1 VLRKQNSGDFL
12 VNRGLLI
19 VFEGI
24 DGSGKST
31 QCRMLADLL
40 NKKGIANISLAE
52 PTRGKWG
59 MKIRQLL
66 AKGRNGISANEE
78 LEWFMNDRRED
89 VKQNIKPALSAGKVV
104 LMDRYYFSTAAYQG
118 ALGFDPQEIR
128 ANNEKFAPIPD
139 RVLVFHN
146 SPEKSLER
154 IESSRKEKSAFE
166 KRDYLIEVQNIF
178 KSFTGPN
185 IRFISSD
192 PSLEKVYNQVLS
204 EVQDLFEV
212 KL

>member
-1 VLRKQNSGDFL
+1 M
-12 VNRGLLI
+12 NRGLLI

-40 NKKGIANISLAE
+40 NKKGITNISLSE

-59 MKIRQLL
+59 IKIRKLL

-89 VKQNIKPALSAGKVV
+89 VKLNIEPALNAGKVV

-118 ALGFDPQEIR
+118 ALGFDPQKIR
-128 ANNEKFAPIPD
+128 VDNERFAPIPD
-139 RVLVFHN
+139 RVLIFHN

-154 IESSRKEKSAFE
+154 IESSREEKSAFE
-166 KRDYLIEVQNIF
+166 KRDYLIEVQTIF

-185 IRFISSD
+185 IRYVSSD
-192 PSLEKVYNQVLS
+192 ASLEKVYEQVLC

>member
-1 VLRKQNSGDFL
+1 M
-12 VNRGLLI
+12 NRGLLI

-40 NKKGIANISLAE
+40 NKKGIANISFAE

-66 AKGRNGISANEE
+66 AKGRNGISADEE

-89 VKQNIKPALSAGKVV
+89 VEQNIEPALRAGKVV

-118 ALGFDPQEIR
+118 ALGFDPQEIK
-128 ANNEKFAPIPD
+128 AENEKFAPVPD

-146 SPEKSLER
+146 STEKSLER
-154 IESSRKEKSAFE
+154 IESSREGKSAFE

-178 KSFTGPN
+178 KSFTDSN
-185 IRFISSD
+185 IRFVSSD
-192 PSLEKVYNQVLS
+192 PSIEKVHEQVLC
-204 EVQDLFEV
+204 EVQDLFEL

>member
-1 VLRKQNSGDFL
+1 M
-12 VNRGLLI
+12 NRGLLI

-89 VKQNIKPALSAGKVV
+89 VKQNIEPALKSGKVV

-118 ALGFDPQEIR
+118 ALGLDPQEIR

-146 SPEKSLER
+146 SPERSLER
-154 IESSRKEKSAFE
+154 IESSRKETSAFE

>member
-1 VLRKQNSGDFL
+1 MEPLKL
-12 VNRGLLI
+12 NRGLLI

-24 DGSGKST
+24 DGTGKST
-31 QCRMLADLL
+31 QCSMLTELL
-40 NKKGIANISLAE
+40 NNKGIASISFAE

-66 AKGRNGISANEE
+66 TEGRKGISPEEE
-78 LEWFMNDRRED
+78 LTWFINDRKED
-89 VKQNIKPALSAGKVV
+89 VESNINPALKEGKVV

-128 ANNEKFAPIPD
+128 EDNEKFAPIPD
-139 RVLVFHN
+139 RVLIFHN

-154 IESSRKEKSAFE
+154 IESSREGKSSFE

-178 KSFTGPN
+178 KNFTGPN
-185 IRFISSD
+185 IRFVSSD
-192 PSLEKVYNQVLS
+192 ATLEKVHEEVLNG
-204 EVQDLFEV
+204 VQDLFEL

>member
-1 VLRKQNSGDFL
+1 M
-12 VNRGLLI
+12 NRGLLI

-24 DGSGKST
+24 DGTGKST
-31 QCRMLADLL
+31 QCSMLTELL
-40 NKKGIANISLAE
+40 NNKGIASISLAE

-66 AKGRNGISANEE
+66 TEGRNGISPDEE
-78 LEWFMNDRRED
+78 LAWFINDRKED
-89 VKQNIKPALSAGKVV
+89 VKNNINPALKEGKVV

-128 ANNEKFAPIPD
+128 EDNEKFAPIPD
-139 RVLVFHN
+139 RVLIFHN
-146 SPEKSLER
+146 SPEKSLKR
-154 IESSRKEKSAFE
+154 IESSREGKSSFE

-178 KSFTGPN
+178 KNFTGPN
-185 IRFISSD
+185 IRFVSSD
-192 PSLEKVYNQVLS
+192 VTLEKVHKEVLN
-204 EVQDLFEV
+204 EVQDLFEL

>member
-1 VLRKQNSGDFL
+1 M
-12 VNRGLLI
+12 NRGLLI

-40 NKKGIANISLAE
+40 NKKGITNISFAE

-66 AKGRNGISANEE
+66 AKGRNGISADEE

-89 VKQNIKPALSAGKVV
+89 VKQNIEPALRAGKVV

-118 ALGFDPQEIR
+118 ALGFDPQEIK
-128 ANNEKFAPIPD
+128 AENEKFAPVPD

-154 IESSRKEKSAFE
+154 IESSREGKSAFE
-166 KRDYLIEVQNIF
+166 KHDYLIEVQKVF
-178 KSFTGPN
+178 KSFTGSN

-192 PSLEKVYNQVLS
+192 PSLEKVHEQVLC
-204 EVQDLFEV
+204 EVQDLFEL

>member
-1 VLRKQNSGDFL
+1 M
-12 VNRGLLI
+12 NRGLLI

-40 NKKGIANISLAE
+40 NKKGITNISFAE

-66 AKGRNGISANEE
+66 AKGRNGISSNEE

-89 VKQNIKPALSAGKVV
+89 VKQNIEPALKAGKVV

-118 ALGFDPQEIR
+118 ALGFDPEKIR
-128 ANNEKFAPIPD
+128 VDNERFAPIPD
-139 RVLVFHN
+139 RVLIFHN

-154 IESSRKEKSAFE
+154 IESSRDEKSAFE
-166 KRDYLIEVQNIF
+166 KRDYLIEVQTIF

-185 IRFISSD
+185 IRFVSSD
-192 PSLEKVYNQVLS
+192 SSLEKVYEQVLC

>member
-1 VLRKQNSGDFL
+1 M
-12 VNRGLLI
+12 NRGLLI

-66 AKGRNGISANEE
+66 TKGRNGISSNEE

-89 VKQNIKPALSAGKVV
+89 VKQNIEPALKAGKVV

-118 ALGFDPQEIR
+118 ALGFDPEKIR
-128 ANNEKFAPIPD
+128 VDNERFAPIPD
-139 RVLVFHN
+139 RVLIFHN

-154 IESSRKEKSAFE
+154 IESSREEKSAFE
-166 KRDYLIEVQNIF
+166 KRDYLIEVQTIF

-185 IRFISSD
+185 IRYVSSD
-192 PSLEKVYNQVLS
+192 SSLEKVYEQVLC

>member
-1 VLRKQNSGDFL
+1 M
-12 VNRGLLI
+12 NRGLLI

-89 VKQNIKPALSAGKVV
+89 VKQNIEPALKDGKVV

-118 ALGFDPQEIR
+118 ALGFDPEKIR
-128 ANNEKFAPIPD
+128 VDNERFAPIPD
-139 RVLVFHN
+139 RVLIFHN

-154 IESSRKEKSAFE
+154 IESSREEKSAFE
-166 KRDYLIEVQNIF
+166 KRDYLIEVQTIF

-185 IRFISSD
+185 IRYVSSD
-192 PSLEKVYNQVLS
+192 SSLEKVYEQVLR

>member
-1 VLRKQNSGDFL
+1 M
-12 VNRGLLI
+12 NRGLLI

-24 DGSGKST
+24 DGTGKST
-31 QCRMLADLL
+31 QCSMLTDLL
-40 NKKGIANISLAE
+40 NKKGIASISFAE

-66 AKGRNGISANEE
+66 TEGRKGISPEEE
-78 LEWFMNDRRED
+78 LTWFINDRKED
-89 VKQNIKPALSAGKVV
+89 VENNINPALKEGKVV

-128 ANNEKFAPIPD
+128 EDNEKFAPIPD
-139 RVLVFHN
+139 RVLIFHN

-154 IESSRKEKSAFE
+154 IESSREGKSSFE

-178 KSFTGPN
+178 KKFTGPN
-185 IRFISSD
+185 IRFVSSD
-192 PSLEKVYNQVLS
+192 ATLEKVHEEVLNG
-204 EVQDLFEV
+204 VQDLFEL

>member
-1 VLRKQNSGDFL
+1 M
-12 VNRGLLI
+12 NRGLLI

-66 AKGRNGISANEE
+66 TKGRNGISSNEE

-89 VKQNIKPALSAGKVV
+89 VKQNIEPALKAGKVV

-118 ALGFDPQEIR
+118 ALGFDPEKIR
-128 ANNEKFAPIPD
+128 VDNERFAPIPD
-139 RVLVFHN
+139 RVLIFHN

-154 IESSRKEKSAFE
+154 IESSREEKSAFE

>member
-1 VLRKQNSGDFL
+1 MEQLKL
-12 VNRGLLI
+12 NRGLLI

-24 DGSGKST
+24 DGTGKST
-31 QCRMLADLL
+31 QCGKLAELL
-40 NKKGIANISLAE
+40 DEKEIANISLAE

-66 AKGRNGISANEE
+66 TEGRNGVSPEEE
-78 LEWFMNDRRED
+78 LAWFINDRKED
-89 VKQNIKPALSAGKVV
+89 VELNINPALKEGKVV

-128 ANNEKFAPIPD
+128 ENNERFAPVPD
-139 RVLVFHN
+139 RVLIFHN

-154 IESSRKEKSAFE
+154 IESSREGKSAFE
-166 KRDYLIEVQNIF
+166 KRDYLIDVQNIF

-185 IRFISSD
+185 IRFVSSD
-192 PSLEKVYNQVLS
+192 ATLEKVHEQVLC
-204 EVQDLFEV
+204 EVQVLFEL

>member
-1 VLRKQNSGDFL
+1 M
-12 VNRGLLI
+12 NRGLLI

-66 AKGRNGISANEE
+66 KKGRNGISSNEE

-89 VKQNIKPALSAGKVV
+89 VKQNIEPALKAGKVV

-118 ALGFDPQEIR
+118 ALGFDPEKIR
-128 ANNEKFAPIPD
+128 VDNERFAPIPD
-139 RVLVFHN
+139 RVLIFHN

-154 IESSRKEKSAFE
+154 IESSREEKSAFE
-166 KRDYLIEVQNIF
+166 KRDYLIEVQTIF

-185 IRFISSD
+185 IRYVSSD
-192 PSLEKVYNQVLS
+192 SSLEKVYEQVLC

>member
-1 VLRKQNSGDFL
+1 LEPLKL
-12 VNRGLLI
+12 NRGLLI

-24 DGSGKST
+24 DGTGKST
-31 QCRMLADLL
+31 QCSMLTELL
-40 NKKGIANISLAE
+40 NNKGIASISFAE

-66 AKGRNGISANEE
+66 TEGRYGISPEEE
-78 LEWFMNDRRED
+78 LAWFINDRKED
-89 VKQNIKPALSAGKVV
+89 VENNINPALKEGKVV

-128 ANNEKFAPIPD
+128 EDNEKFAPIPD
-139 RVLVFHN
+139 RVLIFHN
-146 SPEKSLER
+146 SPEKSLKR
-154 IESSRKEKSAFE
+154 IESSREGKSSFE

-178 KSFTGPN
+178 KNFTGPN
-185 IRFISSD
+185 IRFVSSD
-192 PSLEKVYNQVLS
+192 TTLEKVHKEVLN
-204 EVQDLFEV
+204 EVQDLFEL

>member
-1 VLRKQNSGDFL
+1 M
-12 VNRGLLI
+12 NRGLLI

-66 AKGRNGISANEE
+66 AKGRNGISSNEE

-89 VKQNIKPALSAGKVV
+89 VKHNIEPALKAGKVV

-118 ALGFDPQEIR
+118 ALGFDPEKIR
-128 ANNEKFAPIPD
+128 VDNERFAPIPD
-139 RVLVFHN
+139 RVLIFHN

-154 IESSRKEKSAFE
+154 IESSREEKSAFE
-166 KRDYLIEVQNIF
+166 KRDYLIEVQTIF

-185 IRFISSD
+185 IRYVSSD
-192 PSLEKVYNQVLS
+192 SSLEKVYEQVLC